1 MGEIAGLIISR
12 IKSKFSFKVK
22 LCILLF
28 FVALAFSPGVL
39 LTLPPNNL
47 VEELDEKNLL
57 SGLFISS
64 ETNIIA
70 SIVHAFVISFI
81 IFIILSVDKIQNL
94 LVR

>member
-1 MGEIAGLIISR
+1 MGQITDLIVAR

-22 LCILLF
+22 LCIVLF

-39 LTLPPNNL
+39 LTLPPNSL
-47 VEELDEKNLL
+47 IDESNKKSLMN
-57 SGLFISS
+57 GVFVSS

-70 SIVHAFVISFI
+70 SIVHAFVITFV
-81 IFIILSVDKIQNL
+81 IFIILSIDKIQNI

>member
-1 MGEIAGLIISR
+1 MGQIKDLITQR

-22 LCILLF
+22 LCIVLF

-47 VEELDEKNLL
+47 VEESDKKDLL
-57 SGLFISS
+57 SGVFISS

-70 SIVHAFVISFI
+70 SIVHAFVISFV
-81 IFIILSVDKIQNL
+81 IFIILSIDKIQNL